1 MVSAQ
6 LGIALRVET
15 RVRFW
20 LGGGGDGDCGF
31 REQRILRE
39 GLVEGGF
46 GWCGLMRVL
55 RVEWE
60 KLVAGLIG
68 GEVGFVIGRN

>member
-1 MVSAQ
+1 M
-6 LGIALRVET
+6 
-15 RVRFW
+15 
-20 LGGGGDGDCGF
+20 
-31 REQRILRE
+31 E
-39 GLVEGGF
+39 GRF
-46 GWCGLMRVL
+46 GWCDLKRVL